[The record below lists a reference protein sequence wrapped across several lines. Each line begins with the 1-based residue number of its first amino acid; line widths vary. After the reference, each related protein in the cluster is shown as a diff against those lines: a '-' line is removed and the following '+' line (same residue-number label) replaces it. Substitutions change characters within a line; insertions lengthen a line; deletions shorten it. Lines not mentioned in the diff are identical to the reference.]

1 MSRLLHAALHLPI
14 LLHLLHLRLFRR
26 YAQYPPSSLF
36 SEQCSLC
43 KLFFGFIDTV
53 FKDLATRTN
62 SRKMYSPHLY
72 KIPPASCPNSP
83 QSGQSSEASFKLS
96 MSRTS
101 HLEAWVLRR
110 WQCCREVKL
119 ASQYQSKAAGKCKN
133 TALLMISS
141 ARNNIL
147 CSITCQECKYVNS
160 NHGLLKNCREDIRW
174 CFLMVVS

>member
-1 MSRLLHAALHLPI
+1 MQ
-14 LLHLLHLRLFRR
+14 LFNS
-26 YAQYPPSSLF
+26 QFSSTSSTSGSSGDMHSTHPPACSVNSVHDVNSSL
-36 SEQCSLC
+36 
-43 KLFFGFIDTV
+43 GFIDTV

-72 KIPPASCPNSP
+72 KILPASCPNSP
-83 QSGQSSEASFKLS
+83 QSGQSSEASFNLS

-133 TALLMISS
+133 TVLLMISS
-141 ARNNIL
+141 AGNNIL

-160 NHGLLKNCREDIRW
+160 NHGLLKNCQEDIQW